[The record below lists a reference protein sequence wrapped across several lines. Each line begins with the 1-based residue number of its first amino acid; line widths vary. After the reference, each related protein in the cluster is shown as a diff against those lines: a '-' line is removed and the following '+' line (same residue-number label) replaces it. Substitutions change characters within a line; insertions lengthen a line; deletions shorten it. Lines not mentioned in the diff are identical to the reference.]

1 MKRLQIVHII
11 QLLGTGGAE
20 KMIVDLAIQAHRQ
33 HDVKIICLYPSG
45 DYPYE
50 KVLREHQIEIIFLNK
65 KLGFDINTFIDL
77 WKTLSEIKPDV
88 IHTHLHAAIYALPWF
103 MFHRKNRRVH
113 TVHNIA
119 LAEFGRAHR
128 FLQGLAYRYVNV
140 VPVAISHIVQGEIT
154 KEYHLE
160 PEKVPIIYSGIDIAN
175 FTPKMHMKTQDMYT
189 IINVASLSKRKNQV
203 LLIEAFNLVLKQKA
217 DVKLVFV
224 GDGEEKS
231 NLQSLAEK
239 YKISDRVEFAGITS
253 EVQKWLS
260 RADIFVLCSFFEGM
274 PLSIIEAM
282 AVGLPVIGTAVGGVP
297 DIIEDGVNGFLVPSN
312 DAVKLS
318 MAMLK
323 LIEDK
328 ELRSQMSQNNIE
340 KATNFDIGYVTG
352 EYMKLYNKGEIN

>member
-77 WKTLSEIKPDV
+77 WKTLSKIKPDV

-113 TVHNIA
+113 TVHNMA

-128 FLQGLAYRYVNV
+128 ILQGLAYRHVNV

-160 PEKVPIIYSGIDIAN
+160 PEKVPIIYNGIDIAK
-175 FTPKMHMKTQDMYT
+175 FSPKIHMKTQGLYT
-189 IINVASLSKRKNQV
+189 IMNVASLTKRKNQA

-217 DVKLVFV
+217 NVKLVFV

-231 NLQSLAEK
+231 SLQSLAEK
-239 YKISDRVEFAGITS
+239 YKISDRVEFVGITS

-260 RADIFVLCSFFEGM
+260 KADIFVLCSFFEGL

-312 DAVKLS
+312 DALKLS

-340 KATNFDIGYVTG
+340 KAKNFDIGYVTG